1 MLVSTKYFDV
11 HVVYIHIIYVD
22 MILILFS
29 KAEEIYTHIFANI
42 LEQIGQIS
50 RNNFF
55 LLLKIMKNNYQT
67 SISACPKMTIKFR
80 TGTENKAIQDYQ
92 VVFPLSL

>member
-1 MLVSTKYFDV
+1 
-11 HVVYIHIIYVD
+11 

-29 KAEEIYTHIFANI
+29 KAEEKYTHIFANI

-55 LLLKIMKNNYQT
+55 LLLKNNYQT